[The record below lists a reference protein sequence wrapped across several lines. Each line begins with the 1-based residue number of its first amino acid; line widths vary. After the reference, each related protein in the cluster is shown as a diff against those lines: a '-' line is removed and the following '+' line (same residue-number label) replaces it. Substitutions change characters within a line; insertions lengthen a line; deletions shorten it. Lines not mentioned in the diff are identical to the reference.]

1 MHYGYELSWSKDA
14 NASFAAGHPSGLLT
28 DSPEYVV
35 HPPLGKWMIAAGM
48 AILVIIIPLVGVFL
62 LR

>member
-14 NASFAAGHPSGLLT
+14 NASLAAGHPSGLLT

-35 HPPLGKWMIAAGM
+35 HPPLQWMIAAGM

>member
-1 MHYGYELSWSKDA
+1 MLP
-14 NASFAAGHPSGLLT
+14 FAAGHPSGLLT